1 MYQVGVIGDRDS
13 IIGFR
18 ALGMSVLE
26 ATTGAEAEKLL
37 TRLVEEQ
44 YAVIFITEELAEQN
58 EALLRDLRSY
68 KLPAIIPIPSVLG
81 STGLGLRQVR
91 ESVKKAVGMD
101 IFAQDEVNQAD
112 QDKE

>member
-1 MYQVGVIGDRDS
+1 MNKVGVIGDRDS

-26 ATTGAEAEKLL
+26 ATSATEAETLL
-37 TRLVEEQ
+37 NQLVDEQ
-44 YAVIFITEELAEQN
+44 YAVIFITEELAEEN
-58 EALLRDLRSY
+58 LPLLRDLRNR
-68 KLPAIIPIPSVLG
+68 KLPAIIPIPSVTG
-81 STGLGLRQVR
+81 STGLGLRQVQ

-101 IFAQDEVNQAD
+101 IFAHEQTEQPA